1 MSAFML
7 TSSLSDSIMDTME
20 DTLKYR
26 LGDVEQA
33 FKEFDLTPVFNA
45 ERGMGFLGMGLHAK
59 VGNYTVSCQWHPG
72 VHCENH
78 MKDDPEEFC
87 NDFELGIWET
97 NSGKWMPLHPDSVY
111 GDSHVIGYV
120 EWNKLVPILCVVLN
134 AHQYN
139 KPELMRTIGTWV

>member
-1 MSAFML
+1 
-7 TSSLSDSIMDTME
+7 ME

-33 FKEFDLTPVFNA
+33 FKDLDLTPVFSVH
-45 ERGMGFLGMGLHAK
+45 GMGLHAK
-59 VGNYTVSCQWHPG
+59 VGNYTVSCQWHTG
-72 VHCENH
+72 VYCENR
-78 MKDDPEEFC
+78 MKDNPEEFC

-97 NSGKWMPLHPDSVY
+97 NSERWMPLRPDSEY
-111 GDSHVIGYV
+111 GDSQVIGYV

-139 KPELMRTIGTWV
+139 KPELMRTIGSWV